1 MHPVHM
7 IHSVPRTQDESSGT
21 MTRRLSAAEIADD
34 IRERIRA
41 GEYPPGSK
49 LPSYPQLAEMYSVHS
64 ATIQR
69 AMVILRVRGDVYG
82 EQGRGVFVP
91 ESDDPQKS

>member
-7 IHSVPRTQDESSGT
+7 IHSGPRTQDIDPGSGPV
-21 MTRRLSAAEIADD
+21 TRQLSAAEIADD
-34 IRERIRA
+34 IRDRIRR

-49 LPSYPQLAEMYSVHS
+49 LPSYTELAALYTVHT

-69 AMVILRVRGDVYG
+69 AMTVLRARGDVYG
-82 EQGRGVFVP
+82 HPGRGVFVP
-91 ESDDPQKS
+91 DADDA

>member
-7 IHSVPRTQDESSGT
+7 IHSGPRTQESSDP
-21 MTRRLSAAEIADD
+21 MTRRLSAPQIADD

-49 LPSYPQLAEMYSVHS
+49 LPSYPKLAELYSVHP

-69 AMVILRVRGDVYG
+69 AMTILRTRGDVYG

-91 ESDDPQKS
+91 ESGDAD

>member
-1 MHPVHM
+1 MHQVHM
-7 IHSVPRTQDESSGT
+7 IHSVPRTQESSGT
-21 MTRRLSAAEIADD
+21 MTRHLSAAEIADD
-34 IRERIRA
+34 IRERIRT

-69 AMVILRVRGDVYG
+69 AMTILRTRGDVYG

-91 ESDDPQKS
+91 EPPAKSY